1 MQKNLSQ
8 GAIGRVLLDHN
19 TTLYFLD
26 KFVSQQSEQIRM
38 IRNINYPMEYYQAP
52 VSHDVTPPPTR
63 SPNGSNDS
71 EEQRFKRKQD
81 LSRCGKNLK
90 DLFIDLVS
98 VAKETAK
105 EQLIPAEVRLSVSV
119 FTSCSLILTR
129 AAVQCICLDFFGL
142 FKA

>member
-19 TTLYFLD
+19 TSLFLLD
-26 KFVSQQSEQIRM
+26 KFGSKQSKQIRM
-38 IRNINYPMEYYQAP
+38 IRNINYPMEYYQAH

-63 SPNGSNDS
+63 SPNESNDS
-71 EEQRFKRKQD
+71 EEQRFKKKQE

-90 DLFIDLVS
+90 ELFIDLVW

-105 EQLIPAEVRLSVSV
+105 EQLIPA
-119 FTSCSLILTR
+119 
-129 AAVQCICLDFFGL
+129 
-142 FKA
+142 